1 MAPLKERMRADLT
14 DAMKARDQ
22 LRTSTLR
29 MALASVTTAEVAG
42 AQARE
47 LDEPEVLAVLTKE
60 AKKRREAEAAYEQA
74 GRPELAA
81 KERAEADVLA
91 GYLPARLTAVE
102 LSLVVADCIAATGAE
117 GPRGMGAVM
126 KAVQPRVAG
135 RVDGAVVAVEV
146 RRQLGG

>member
-1 MAPLKERMRADLT
+1 MAPLKERLRADLT
-14 DAMKARDQ
+14 EAMKARDE

-60 AKKRREAEAAYEQA
+60 AKKRREAVTAYEDA

-81 KERAEADVLA
+81 REQAEAEVLA
-91 GYLPARLTAVE
+91 SYLPAPLTAVE
-102 LSLVVADCIAATGAE
+102 LSLVVAECIAATGAE

-135 RVDGAVVAVEV
+135 RVDGAVVAAEV
-146 RRQLGG
+146 RHQLGG